1 MSVMTDPSGMPSLSG
16 AWKEDLHLAA
26 LLVTDTQFKERAQL
40 GVGGGRSMMDGA
52 AHLLLS
58 LDPLLE
64 LLVFSNLPAH
74 ATDLTSAW

>member
-26 LLVTDTQFKERAQL
+26 FLVTDTQFKERV
-40 GVGGGRSMMDGA
+40 VGGGRWQEYDGA

-58 LDPLLE
+58 PDPLLE
-64 LLVFSNLPAH
+64 LLVFSNHPAH